1 MERQTKRKKKLS
13 KQEFFELKS
22 GIQLSQEKAPNIL
35 GRGLQLKGSVENLES
50 DGAIIAQGGD
60 AQGFALIIHKNH
72 LRFLTCVNGEITRV
86 ESKDPI
92 RLSDFNFE
100 VSMSKAGAVSILIN
114 DKLVGSGKVNT
125 LSVMPIDG
133 LSVGSDP
140 GGSVGEYAPDYA
152 LKGNVILTLQ
162 LLPVK
167 KNKKP
172 KNNALAPINEDPNL
186 PRVLIIGDSIS
197 IGYTLPVREILKGV
211 ANVHRPPV
219 NCASTNHGVNGIEDW
234 LGDKKWDV
242 IHFNWG
248 LHDLKYMGPN
258 GENLANPEL
267 ESSKQQVPIN
277 DYVTN
282 LVRLVER
289 LKETNAKL
297 IWRNTTP
304 VPNGAKGRVV
314 GDSKKYNDAAQ
325 EVMSKYSIETN
336 DLYNFAKNNWEK
348 VGRKADVHFTN
359 EGSKALAK
367 LVAQSIKKKLENN

>member
-22 GIQLSQEKAPNIL
+22 GIQLSQEKAPNIS

-100 VSMSKAGAVSILIN
+100 VSMSKSGAVSILIN

-197 IGYTLPVREILKGV
+197 IGYTLPVREILKG
-211 ANVHRPPV
+211 
-219 NCASTNHGVNGIEDW
+219 
-234 LGDKKWDV
+234 
-242 IHFNWG
+242 
-248 LHDLKYMGPN
+248 
-258 GENLANPEL
+258 
-267 ESSKQQVPIN
+267 
-277 DYVTN
+277 
-282 LVRLVER
+282 
-289 LKETNAKL
+289 
-297 IWRNTTP
+297 
-304 VPNGAKGRVV
+304 
-314 GDSKKYNDAAQ
+314 
-325 EVMSKYSIETN
+325 
-336 DLYNFAKNNWEK
+336 
-348 VGRKADVHFTN
+348 
-359 EGSKALAK
+359 
-367 LVAQSIKKKLENN
+367 